1 MNVSLNKNELLL
13 KNINT
18 VCRQIIG
25 KLSEQLKKDI
35 IYYIINIY
43 EQNPRITALLGIQKN
58 GGCYKGG
65 GDDQIILS
73 FCLLIFGFI
82 CILARCS
89 KLNITILKNSLSEN
103 VETTI
108 MPYLRVAETVDT
120 NVYYSRLLT
129 SPIINPI
136 IESDPTIKAIVDIY
150 DWTSFIVRFTIL
162 MALFIKPNE
171 YSPKVKVNSES
182 EPNDTYTEMIILV
195 MGLFNSDYAGVFAT
209 AIDNNHV
216 IKPLQAIIFKIAAIY
231 IDYEKLTPIIKVI
244 LETTEPTEPKK
255 TPNLFGGQKK
265 SKKRRKTKKD
275 LQSFVHLF
283 AYRCKKQT
291 YTLENRYNKNRRTK
305 RITKHEEP

>member
-1 MNVSLNKNELLL
+1 MNISLNENELLL

-18 VCRQIIG
+18 ECRQIIG
-25 KLSEQLKKDI
+25 KLHEQLKKDI
-35 IYYIINIY
+35 INFIINIY
-43 EQNPRITALLGIQKN
+43 EQNPRITPLLGIQKN

-65 GDDQIILS
+65 GEDQIILS

-89 KLNITILKNSLSEN
+89 KLNITILKNSLSEK

-108 MPYLRVAETVDT
+108 MPYLRLAETVDT

-171 YSPKVKVNSES
+171 YSPKVIINSES

-195 MGLFNSDYAGVFAT
+195 MGLLNSDYAGVFST
-209 AIDNNHV
+209 AIDNSGV
-216 IKPLQAIIFKIAAIY
+216 INSLQAIIFKIAAIY
-231 IDYEKLTPIIKVI
+231 VDYEKLTTIIKNI
-244 LETTEPTEPKK
+244 LEIIEPKK
-255 TPNLFGGQKK
+255 PQNLFGGKKK

-275 LQSFVHLF
+275 LQSFVDLF

-291 YTLENRYNKNRRTK
+291 YTLENRYKKNRRTN
-305 RITKHEEP
+305 RITKHEELWS